1 MANFFG
7 GPVKRS
13 TIDDADD
20 LQLSMRTTANCRHNA
35 SVRLQE
41 QGKLAFNATAI
52 LSLAL
57 VFIPLMQ
64 NSGVNLSLKDSV
76 LNMMQVFLS
85 VAVLVYSLII
95 GTARYDTRALQF
107 SQCADKI
114 KDLIRNIKNERTI
127 NGGAVPIA
135 ILSDIQRRYSE
146 VLTSSE
152 NHEGIDYIHSML
164 YMSRD
169 YTIPLFSGII
179 MRLKSLG
186 STLRKYAAPGILFF
200 VIILFTSEIFGFSMI
215 TKEFLPSWHK
225 IETSIPGQAP
235 QN

>member
-7 GPVKRS
+7 GPAKRS
-13 TIDDADD
+13 TLDDADD

-35 SVRLQE
+35 SVRLQK

-64 NSGVNLSLKDSV
+64 NSGVDLSLKDAV
-76 LNMMQVFLS
+76 LNMMQVFLG

-114 KDLIRNIKNERTI
+114 KDLIRDLKNERTI
-127 NGGAVPIA
+127 NGGSVSIA
-135 ILSDIQRRYSE
+135 TLIDIQRRYSE

-152 NHEGIDYIHSML
+152 NHEGIDYLHAMF

-169 YTIPLFSGII
+169 YTIPSGSAAI
-179 MRLKSLG
+179 MHLQSAG
-186 STLRKYAAPGILFF
+186 STLRKYAAPGILFI
-200 VIILFTSEIFGFSMI
+200 VIMLFTSEMFGLS
-215 TKEFLPSWHK
+215 TATQRFLPSWHK
-225 IETSIPGQAP
+225 TANSGPINRCVT
-235 QN
+235 